1 MHHTSQGTRG
11 PGDGRPPQT
20 QNSRGVVNNRTTIGI
35 SHPGCVLG
43 GGGLGDN
50 LEHSLGDS
58 LVTVLS
64 ASCVCLCVCWGAG
77 GAVGTKEGCQFLVLK
92 ELTFCEVILQV
103 TSLVLQLSR
112 TG

>member
-64 ASCVCLCVCWGAG
+64 ASCVCVCVGVQEGLWEQRRGAS
-77 GAVGTKEGCQFLVLK
+77 FLSSK
-92 ELTFCEVILQV
+92 
-103 TSLVLQLSR
+103 S
-112 TG
+112 